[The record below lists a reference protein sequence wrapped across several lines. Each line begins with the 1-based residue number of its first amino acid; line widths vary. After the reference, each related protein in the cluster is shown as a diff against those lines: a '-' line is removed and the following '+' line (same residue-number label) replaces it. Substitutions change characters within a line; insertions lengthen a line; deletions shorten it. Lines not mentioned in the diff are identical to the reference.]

1 VFGPGGILAIADVS
15 GRTYLWN
22 TSTDRVTATLT
33 DPDSKGVLSVA
44 FGLGGTL
51 ATGDYN
57 GNTYLWNV
65 PA

>member
-1 VFGPGGILAIADVS
+1 VS

-22 TSTDRVTATLT
+22 TRTRRVTATLT
-33 DPDSKGVLSVA
+33 DPDSRGVLSVA
-44 FGLGGTL
+44 FGPGPTL

-65 PA
+65 PWQRNP

>member
-1 VFGPGGILAIADVS
+1 MPAMQDDRLVGAILAGLPTIPAPDQ
-15 GRTYLWN
+15 
-22 TSTDRVTATLT
+22 
-33 DPDSKGVLSVA
+33 PDSKGVLSVA